1 MPTRIGAA
9 EVFGLVTGGGGYGSD
24 GRQAILQREGGK
36 HENTQAPKYP
46 SCHRQAILGVWV
58 FLRFSPLP
66 AWSFGFDSHNG
77 RVLKLAV
84 ILACALVLVTGCNTA
99 PPQSAKPVQSLPDW
113 GVVPTNDR
121 PALVIVTNPP
131 VIAPPPTNEIVIVPV
146 PPKTNTPTN
155 APSTPPLT
163 KPEETWLSLDR
174 WAKGHGLENLRRT
187 ALTGGP
193 GFALPTGSGVLTL
206 RPGSLSAGWDGLEF
220 RLGFSPRLI
229 EGQLYVH
236 ALDLRKNIAP
246 LLHAGTLRVI
256 TNKVIV
262 LDPGHGGQDPGTHI
276 NGKGRHE
283 KTFTLDWALRTA
295 RLLEAKG
302 WRVFLTRTND
312 ADVPL
317 AARVAFAETHH
328 ADLFL
333 SLHFNS
339 AGTNSHDRGGLETY
353 CLTPTG
359 MPSSLTRGYEDKA
372 TQTFPNNAFDEQ
384 NFLLALQMHRTLLK
398 ATGGMDR
405 GVRRARFLGVLQ
417 GQNRP
422 AVLVEGGYL
431 SNATEARRIGEPAF
445 RQKMAEAV
453 VEAVQ
458 RCVMRDA

>member
-1 MPTRIGAA
+1 M
-9 EVFGLVTGGGGYGSD
+9 F
-24 GRQAILQREGGK
+24 
-36 HENTQAPKYP
+36 
-46 SCHRQAILGVWV
+46 
-58 FLRFSPLP
+58 
-66 AWSFGFDSHNG
+66 
-77 RVLKLAV
+77 KLAV
-84 ILACALVLVTGCNTA
+84 ILACALVLLTGCNTA
-99 PPQSAKPVQSLPDW
+99 SGPLAKPVQALPEW
-113 GVVPTNDR
+113 GAFPTNER
-121 PALVIVTNPP
+121 PVQVVVTNPP
-131 VIAPPPTNEIVIVPV
+131 PMAPPPTIALPPPNEVVIVPV
-146 PPKTNTPTN
+146 PPKTNPPPPI
-155 APSTPPLT
+155 AP
-163 KPEETWLSLDR
+163 EATWLSLDR
-174 WAKGHGLENLRRT
+174 WAKAHGLETLRHT
-187 ALTGGP
+187 ALAGGP

-206 RPGSLSAGWDGLEF
+206 RPGSLAAGWDGLEF
-220 RLGFSPRLI
+220 RLGFPPRLI
-229 EGQLYVH
+229 EGQFYVH

-246 LLHAGTLRVI
+246 LLHAGTPRVI

-276 NGKGRHE
+276 NGNGRYE

-295 RLLEAKG
+295 KLLEAKG

-317 AARVAFAETHH
+317 AARVAFAEVHH

-339 AGTNSHDRGGLETY
+339 SGTNSHDRGGLETY

-359 MPSSLTRGYEDKA
+359 MPSSLTRGYEDKS

-398 ATGGMDR
+398 ATGGLDR

-431 SNATEARRIGEPAF
+431 SNVAEARRIGEPVF

-453 VEAVQ
+453 AEALGKTAVTEIQ
-458 RCVMRDA
+458 VSSPRLATPTLVNANGH